1 MVGRD
6 DQRQFIFVQH
16 HPVQSRLARRQVADA
31 DVQGAIEQSSLDFQ
45 PGQFIDLHHQMGLSL
60 ANPLEHLWHQAG
72 VDGLQYTNGQGAQ
85 RMPLE
90 VAQCFPC
97 PLQAIEQGQG
107 MVVQRMG
114 REGRQQAFAAA
125 FEQAHIQGLFE
136 VADLLGQ
143 RRL

>member
-45 PGQFIDLHHQMGLSL
+45 PGQFIDLHHQMGLRL
-60 ANPLEHLWHQAG
+60 AHPLKHLWHQAG
-72 VDGLQYTNGQGAQ
+72 VHGLQYANGQGAQ
-85 RMPLE
+85 CVPLE
-90 VAQCFPC
+90 IAQCFPC
-97 PLQAIEQGQG
+97 PLQAVEQGQG

-114 REGRQQAFAAA
+114 GQGGQQAFTAA
-125 FEQAHIQGLFE
+125 FEQAHIEVLFQL
-136 VADLLGQ
+136 ADLL
-143 RRL
+143 